1 VMSTLLAAVHA
12 SPHLH
17 AAAMLGIDIPN
28 PAPADPT
35 AGAKGISLLFS
46 YVKYGVLIACGIA
59 ALSSG
64 GLMAVGSLS
73 NRPDHVDKGKRAF
86 LWAVG
91 GVIVA
96 AVAVPVI
103 NTVFTAAS

>member
-1 VMSTLLAAVHA
+1 MSTLLAVVHA

-17 AAAMLGIDIPN
+17 AGAMLGVDVPN

-35 AGAKGISLLFS
+35 SGSNGISLLFS
-46 YVKYGVLIACGIA
+46 YVKYGVLIACGVT
-59 ALSSG
+59 ALSAG

-86 LWAVG
+86 LWAMG
-91 GVIVA
+91 GVIAA
-96 AVAVPVI
+96 AVAVPMI
-103 NTVFTAAS
+103 NTVFAAAG